1 MKRLQ
6 IVMIV
11 LLSVLMLSACAV
23 LGIFLTRGIP
33 SGADLQNYS
42 LVQEKKVP
50 AEGIQSL
57 KIDYGKNSTDVVF
70 YQGTGEEVVMREYM
84 NFKPDKNQLSSVEL
98 KNGELVI
105 RGARR
110 NLFSFFGINVQ
121 GVQGAY
127 TEIYLPPDLAQG
139 LEALTVKT
147 VSGEVSSK
155 VEMRIQESF
164 TVTTTSGD
172 VLFSKVQ
179 AGKMQTSSTSGDI
192 WFPEIQA
199 ENAGISSTS
208 GSVRLDSA
216 SAAAVD
222 ISTTSGDITVD
233 QAEGSVKI
241 TSTSGEIR
249 LSGLNGPCQIS
260 TTSGDISLGQVSG
273 AVSLSTTSGNVRL
286 DEGQSGLEAESTS
299 GDIQVRSLQGDF
311 GMETTSGEL
320 VISDGKG
327 AGTAHSISGDVQ
339 IFLEELSG
347 DLDISTTSGTVDLK
361 LPKAA
366 DFDFRFSTT
375 SGECNSFFDQVLS
388 FDGKRRNAQGQYGS
402 GGHWVKVSTVSGDL
416 SIREF

>member
-50 AEGIQSL
+50 AEGIESL

-70 YQGTGEEVVMREYM
+70 YQGTGEEVVVREYM
-84 NFKPDKNQLSSVEL
+84 NFEPDKNQLSSVEL

-110 NLFSFFGINVQ
+110 NLFSFFGIH
-121 GVQGAY
+121 VQGAY
-127 TEIYLPPDLAQG
+127 MEIYLPPELAQG
-139 LEALTVKT
+139 LKTLAVKT
-147 VSGEVSSK
+147 VSGDVSSE
-155 VEMRIQESF
+155 VEMRLQDSL

-222 ISTTSGDITVD
+222 ISTTSGDITVG
-233 QAEGSVKI
+233 QAEGRAEI
-241 TSTSGEIR
+241 TSTSGEIK
-249 LSGLNGPCQIS
+249 LSGLEGPCQIS

-299 GDIQVRSLQGDF
+299 GDIQVRSLEGDF

-327 AGTAHSISGDVQ
+327 AGTAHSVSGD
-339 IFLEELSG
+339 IYISLAELSG
-347 DLDISTTSGTVDLK
+347 DLDISTTSGTVDVK
-361 LPKAA
+361 LPKTAA
-366 DFDFRFSTT
+366 FDFRFSTT
-375 SGECNSFFDQVLS
+375 SGQCNTFFDQVLS
-388 FDGKRRNAQGQYGS
+388 FDSKRRNAQGQYGS
-402 GGHWVKVSTVSGDL
+402 GGHSVKVSSVSGDL